1 MNSEMNYVMIVAPKN
16 SIIESIIEN
25 LKNSGAKIAKMSGS
39 GATCFGIFENEKKLE
54 LTRIDELN
62 EKLFSII
69 LDDDKFL

>member
-1 MNSEMNYVMIVAPKN
+1 MNREQKL
-16 SIIESIIEN
+16 IEYLNEKIEN
-25 LKNSGAKIAKMSGS
+25 GEIPASQLLVPKKFLKITEKDWAIIDQKI
-39 GATCFGIFENEKKLE
+39 ENEKKLE